1 MFIRDEIQELVKG
14 AVVAAFSEATLG
26 EINVEYPGELAHGDY
41 STNIALV
48 LAKQVGL
55 KPREVAEKVMA
66 ELSRNLTQRRDPESG
81 EIGAK
86 ILSKIEIAGPGFI
99 NFFLAPEFLAQQT
112 QRIIEKADTYGNSDY
127 KKGKT
132 IVTDTS
138 HPNIAKPMGVHH
150 LLSTIIGNSINR
162 ILSAVGYTVIRD
174 NYLGD
179 WGTQYGKLMWAY
191 KNWGDEA
198 VVKKDPIPELQ
209 KLYVRFHEEVED
221 RPELEDLGRA
231 EFKKLEDGDV
241 ESRKL
246 WKWIVDLSIQEFHK
260 LWDRLGVDFDYIH
273 GESFYEDKMQE
284 IIGMGIQKGL
294 FVEGEKKE
302 GTTGPGALIFKFAHE
317 KYPPCIIRK
326 SDGATIYATR
336 DLARTKYWED
346 TWHPDLMVIVADTAQ
361 ELHFKQFFEVAHALG
376 ITKAPNIH
384 AWFGRMSFP
393 EKRMS
398 TRKGNIILMEE
409 LLDEAEERA
418 YEVVKEKNPLLAE
431 AQRKEVA
438 RVVGIGAVKYA
449 VLAQNRQTNVTFTW
463 DKMLALEG
471 NSAPYLQYVYAR
483 AWSILRK
490 SEVTSISTLA
500 DTESLLSEPSEIM
513 LSRLLTRLPEVLTLA
528 ADELKPN
535 LLANYLFQV
544 ASQFNSFYGAVSV
557 MKSEGDLKNA
567 RLALVGATIV
577 VLKNGL
583 TLLGIE
589 VPQEM

>member
-1 MFIRDEIQELVKG
+1 MFIRDDIQSFIRG
-14 AVVAAFSEATLG
+14 AVTAAFSSVVDFEVT
-26 EINVEYPGELAHGDY
+26 VEYPGDLTHGDY
-41 STNIALV
+41 STNCALV
-48 LAKQVGL
+48 LAKKVGL
-55 KPREVAEKVMA
+55 KPREVAEKVVA
-66 ELSRNLTQRRDPESG
+66 ELEKNPS
-81 EIGAK
+81 K
-86 ILSKIEIAGPGFI
+86 IISKIEIAGPGFI
-99 NFFLAPEFLAQQT
+99 NFFLAPDFL
-112 QRIIEKADTYGNSDY
+112 EGHTYGIISRENEYGKSDY

-132 IVTDTS
+132 VVTDTS
-138 HPNIAKPMGVHH
+138 HPNVAKPMGVHH

-162 ILSAVGYTVIRD
+162 ILANVGYTVIRD

-179 WGTQYGKLMWAY
+179 WGTQFGKLIWAY

-198 VVKKDPIPELQ
+198 VVKQNPIPELQ
-209 KLYVRFHEEVED
+209 KLYVKFHEVVET
-221 RPELEDLGRA
+221 RPEIEDLGRA
-231 EFKKLEDGDV
+231 EFKKLEDGDS
-241 ESRKL
+241 ENRRL
-246 WKWIVDLSIQEFHK
+246 WKWIVDLSVEQFNQIWE
-260 LWDRLGVDFDYIH
+260 RLGVSFDYIH

-284 IIGMGIQKGL
+284 IIDLGIQKGM

-302 GTTGPGALIFKFAHE
+302 GTTGPGALIFPFSHE

-346 TWHPDLMVIVADTAQ
+346 TWHPDLMIMVADTAQ
-361 ELHFKQFFEVAHALG
+361 ELHFKQFFEVAHAIG
-376 ITKAPNIH
+376 ITNAPNIH

-409 LLDEAEERA
+409 LLDEAEDRA
-418 YEVVKEKNPLLAE
+418 YEVVKEKNPDLSE

-463 DKMLALEG
+463 DKMLALDG

-490 SEVTSISTLA
+490 ADVSELA
-500 DTESLLSEPSEIM
+500 QVGVAEKKSNEALLVEESEMLLA
-513 LSRLLTRLPEVLTLA
+513 RLLTRLPEVISFA

-535 LLANYLFQV
+535 LVTNYLFQV
-544 ASQFNSFYGAVSV
+544 ASQFNSFYGAVNV
-557 MKSEGDLKNA
+557 MKSEGEVKKA

-583 TLLGIE
+583 QLLGIE